1 MSTPAARLIT
11 LIQLLQRKPNQKS
24 SALAAELG
32 ISVRT
37 LHRYFAQ
44 LDEMG
49 VPVYSERGPNGGFSL
64 VRGYRMPPLVLT
76 PEEAVAVYLGVGLVE
91 ETWGQLY
98 REAARGA
105 LAKLENVLPDEQRH
119 EAAWARRTL
128 LATGLN
134 RADLEALAPTL
145 EKLRRAARERR
156 RVRMTYQGRTQS
168 EDTGQSERMV
178 DPYALIHRWGW
189 WYVIGFCHLRGE
201 VRTFRADRISTLTLL
216 DSPFEVP
223 DGFDLRA
230 YLEREQAAAQ
240 GVRVTLHFNAQMAG
254 AARENKLAWESLE
267 EQADGSLVAA
277 MQSWDIPWAV
287 SLAFS
292 YGPGVRVIEPPE
304 AVELA
309 KQWAAALAAQ
319 YQQSG
324 SYWNTDKAI
333 KYIKNP

>member
-1 MSTPAARLIT
+1 MSNTATRLVN
-11 LIQLLQRKPNQKS
+11 LIMLLQRRPNQKTA
-24 SALAAELG
+24 ALAAELG

-37 LHRYFAQ
+37 LHRYYAM

-64 VRGYRMPPLVLT
+64 VRGYRMPPLVFT

-128 LATGLN
+128 MAIGLN

-156 RVRMTYQGRTQS
+156 QVSMTYQARGQA
-168 EDTGQSERMV
+168 EDSSRCLS
-178 DPYALIHRWGW
+178 PYALLHRWGW
-189 WYVIGFCHLRGE
+189 WYVIGFCHLRQE
-201 VRTFRADRISTLTLL
+201 VRTFRADRIANLTLL
-216 DSPFEVP
+216 DSTFEIP
-223 DGFDLRA
+223 ASFNLRE
-230 YLEREQAAAQ
+230 YLEQEQSAQ
-240 GVRVTLHFNAQMAG
+240 QGIPVTLRFEASIA
-254 AARENKLAWESLE
+254 ALARENRLSWESLQ
-267 EQADGSLVAA
+267 EQPDGSLLAK
-277 MQSWDIPWAV
+277 MQSWNIPWAV

-292 YGPGVRVIEPPE
+292 YGPGVTVLDPPE
-304 AVELA
+304 AVEA
-309 KQWAAALAAQ
+309 ARQWANTLAAQ
-319 YQQSG
+319 YAK
-324 SYWNTDKAI
+324 D
-333 KYIKNP
+333 NPEKHEETRRKSLPKER